1 MGTDGLQIGRHRRK
15 RKKGARLS
23 LRGRNALEGYLF
35 LAPWLA
41 GLLLFTLFPVVYS
54 MYLSLSDVQMA
65 PVGIKTR
72 FVGIQ
77 WYQEAFT
84 LDTTFPLS
92 LLDTMKFVLLSTPMI
107 VVAALLL
114 ALLLNGKFKGRS
126 LFRGIC
132 FLPVIIISG
141 PVIQEL
147 LSPRAAAVIRP
158 ENYVVYDFMVS
169 LPAVLSGPLLYI
181 FDNVVLIL
189 WFSGVQVVL
198 FLAGL
203 QKIGQPVREAA
214 SIDGAS
220 GWQMFWK
227 IELPF
232 LKSLIL
238 LNAIYTLVQLGAF
251 SNNAVNREVVN
262 KMTLVGKTYG
272 YSAALAWIYF
282 ACMLLVTGVTFL
294 LLRDKGGKR

>member
-1 MGTDGLQIGRHRRK
+1 MSKKQEKKKK
-15 RKKGARLS
+15 RQLS
-23 LRGRNALEGYLF
+23 LRQRNALDGYLF
-35 LAPWLA
+35 LVPWLA
-41 GLLLFTLFPVVYS
+41 GLALFTLFPMLYS
-54 MYLSLSDVQMA
+54 IRLSMGDVQMA
-65 PVGIKTR
+65 PTGIKIR

-84 LDTTFPLS
+84 LDTTYTIS
-92 LLDTMKFVLLSTPMI
+92 LLSTLKFVLLSTPMI
-107 VVAALLL
+107 VVVALLL
-114 ALLLNGKFKGRS
+114 ALLLNGKFRGRS
-126 LFRGIC
+126 FFRAVF

-147 LSPRAAAVIRP
+147 LTTRAAAVIHP
-158 ENYVVYDFMVS
+158 EDFLIYDFIAS

-181 FDNVVLIL
+181 FDNIVLIF

-203 QKIGQPVREAA
+203 QKIGQPIREAA

-220 GWQMFWK
+220 PWQMFWK
-227 IELPF
+227 IDLPF
-232 LKSLIL
+232 LRSLIL
-238 LNAIYTLVQLGAF
+238 LNTVYTLVQLSTF
-251 SNNAVNREVVN
+251 SSNEVNQEVLN

-282 ACMLLVTGVTFL
+282 ACMLLVIGVAFL
-294 LLRDKGGKR
+294 LLRERKEKKG

>member
-1 MGTDGLQIGRHRRK
+1 MNGKEKKKK
-15 RKKGARLS
+15 RQLS
-23 LRGRNALEGYLF
+23 LRQRSALEGYLF
-35 LAPWLA
+35 LAPWLT

-54 MYLSLSDVQMA
+54 VILSMSDVQMA
-65 PVGIKTR
+65 PTGIKTR
-72 FVGIQ
+72 FVGVQ

-84 LDTTFPLS
+84 LDTSFPIS

-107 VVAALLL
+107 VVSALLL
-114 ALLLNGKFKGRS
+114 ALLLNGKFPGRRF
-126 LFRGIC
+126 FRGIF

-147 LSPRAAAVIRP
+147 LTTKAAAVIQP
-158 ENYVVYDFMVS
+158 QTFLIYDFIS
-169 LPAVLSGPLLYI
+169 TLPGVLSSPLLYI
-181 FDNVVLIL
+181 FDNIVLIL

-203 QKIGQPVREAA
+203 QKIGQPIREAA

-220 GWQMFWK
+220 PWQMFWK
-227 IELPF
+227 IDLPF

-238 LNAIYTLVQLGAF
+238 LNTIYTLVQLSAF
-251 SNNAVNREVVN
+251 SSNKVNQEVVD

-282 ACMLLVTGVTFL
+282 GCMMLVIGAAFL
-294 LLRDKGGKR
+294 ILRERKEKLR

>member
-1 MGTDGLQIGRHRRK
+1 M
-15 RKKGARLS
+15 
-23 LRGRNALEGYLF
+23 
-35 LAPWLA
+35 
-41 GLLLFTLFPVVYS
+41 
-54 MYLSLSDVQMA
+54 
-65 PVGIKTR
+65 
-72 FVGIQ
+72 
-77 WYQEAFT
+77 
-84 LDTTFPLS
+84 
-92 LLDTMKFVLLSTPMI
+92 
-107 VVAALLL
+107 
-114 ALLLNGKFKGRS
+114 
-126 LFRGIC
+126 
-132 FLPVIIISG
+132 
-141 PVIQEL
+141 
-147 LSPRAAAVIRP
+147 
-158 ENYVVYDFMVS
+158 VYDFMVS

>member
-1 MGTDGLQIGRHRRK
+1 
-15 RKKGARLS
+15 
-23 LRGRNALEGYLF
+23 
-35 LAPWLA
+35 
-41 GLLLFTLFPVVYS
+41 LLLFTLFPVVYS

-147 LSPRAAAVIRP
+147 LSTRAAAVIRP